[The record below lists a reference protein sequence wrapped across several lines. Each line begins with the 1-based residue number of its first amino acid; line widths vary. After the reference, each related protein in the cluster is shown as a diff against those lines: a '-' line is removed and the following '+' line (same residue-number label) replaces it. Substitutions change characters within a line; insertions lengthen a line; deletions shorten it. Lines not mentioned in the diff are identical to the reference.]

1 MTNSV
6 KRILVTGSE
15 GFIGSHLVE
24 RLLSKNYK
32 VRAMVLYNSFSNF
45 GWLEEIKKKN
55 KKNLEIIFGDVSSYD
70 SIKEISKSCEKI
82 FHLAALVSIPY
93 SYKTPESF
101 LKNNVIGTLN
111 VLKAA
116 KNNGVKKTIITST
129 SEVYGTAEQTP
140 ITESHK
146 LNAQSPYSASKIS
159 ADKFA
164 ESFAK
169 SYDLPVI
176 VARPFNNY
184 GPRQSAR
191 AIIPSI
197 IIQLLKNRVIK
208 LGNLQTFR
216 DFTYVVDTCDALI
229 KLSNSKFKNA
239 EVFNICN
246 SKKIKIN
253 DLAILIA
260 KILNK
265 KLLISVDNIRVRP
278 NKSEVNLLLG
288 SNKKILKFVGWKPII
303 DLNEGLKKTISWFCN
318 EKNIKFYK
326 EDMYNI

>member
-1 MTNSV
+1 MSDS
-6 KRILVTGSE
+6 KKKILVTGSE

-24 RLLSKNYK
+24 KLLSKNYK
-32 VRAMVLYNSFSNF
+32 VRAMVMYNSFSNF
-45 GWLEEIKKKN
+45 GWLEQIKKN

-70 SIKEISKSCEKI
+70 SIQDLSKGCQKI
-82 FHLAALVSIPY
+82 FHLAALISIPY
-93 SYKTPESF
+93 SYRTPESF
-101 LKNNVIGTLN
+101 LKNNVIGTFN
-111 VLKAA
+111 VLQAA
-116 KNNGVKKTIITST
+116 KKNRIKKTIITST
-129 SEVYGTAEQTP
+129 SEVYGTAEQIP

-169 SYDLPVI
+169 SYDLPVVI
-176 VARPFNNY
+176 ARPFNNY

-197 IIQLLKNRVIK
+197 IIQLLKNQVIK
-208 LGNLQTFR
+208 LGNLKTFR
-216 DFTYVVDTCDALI
+216 DFTYVTDTCDALI
-229 KLSNSKFKNA
+229 KLSDSKFKNA

-246 SKKIKIN
+246 SEKIKIH

-260 KILNK
+260 KKLNK
-265 KLLISVDNIRVRP
+265 KLLISVDNARVRP

-288 SNKKILKFVGWKPII
+288 SNKKILKFTNWNPKIN
-303 DLNEGLKKTISWFCN
+303 LSEGLKKTIDWFCD
-318 EKNIKFYK
+318 EKNIKSYK
-326 EDMYNI
+326 ENIYNI